1 MHRQKSAVNRVSHSE
16 LDRLLRSGVA
26 DNVRTSEYRDS

>member
-1 MHRQKSAVNRVSHSE
+1 MHRQKRAVNRVSHSE

-26 DNVRTSEYRDS
+26 DNICTGEYRDS